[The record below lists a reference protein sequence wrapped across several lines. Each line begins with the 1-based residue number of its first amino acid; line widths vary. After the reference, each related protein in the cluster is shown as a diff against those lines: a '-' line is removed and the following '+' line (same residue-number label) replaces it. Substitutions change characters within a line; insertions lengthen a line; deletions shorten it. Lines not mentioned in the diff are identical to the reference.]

1 MIILHDFFTQK
12 GGGENLII
20 SIAQKYN
27 SKIYTLLNKSYPN
40 LDNIHVFR
48 LTKFFQI
55 FSKSLFFLIS
65 CFFIKIKT
73 KETLVFSGN
82 YLIFSIWRCVSPKII
97 IYHHSLPKSVFSEK
111 YIGFNR
117 NLINFLIKKP
127 ILALLK
133 FNLSKVDIIYFNSE
147 KSKVKFTDLIELDPK
162 KTKLKIL
169 YPFSN
174 LELNNS
180 YRKPKDYIVINSR
193 HSEEKNILSVLDL
206 IKDRPEIK
214 CYVTNYGILTKSLQF
229 KFQNYNNI
237 FLCGYLT
244 EEKYSDMLSGA
255 IAIVFPSFDEDFG
268 IAALDAYNSNIPL
281 IIYKNA
287 GFSEILGPKYE
298 LYLDNVD
305 LFNSIKLVV
314 GNGSRNY
321 YSSRINFK
329 LEFFKE
335 FDKYN

>member
-1 MIILHDFFTQK
+1 MIILHDFFIQK

-27 SKIYTLLNKSYPN
+27 SKIYTLFNKSYLN

-48 LTKFFQI
+48 SSKFFKL
-55 FSKSLFFLIS
+55 FNKSLFFLIS
-65 CFFIKIKT
+65 CLLIKIKT
-73 KETLVFSGN
+73 KETLMFSGN

-117 NLINFLIKKP
+117 NFINFLIKKP

-133 FNLSKVDIIYFNSE
+133 FNLRKVDIIYFNSE
-147 KSKVKFTDLIELDPK
+147 KSKVKFIDLIELDPK

-214 CYVTNYGILTKSLQF
+214 CYVTNYGILTKSLKF
-229 KFQNYNNI
+229 KFQSYSNI
-237 FLCGYLT
+237 FLCGYLS

-287 GFSEILGPKYE
+287 GFSEILGPEYE

-335 FDKYN
+335 FDKHI